1 MFENENYS
9 NDQTYIIIKGKLTGK
24 TEELYYKI
32 QLLDTDKKPYPVMRN
47 YHYKVV
53 IKSFSESANGSTEFA
68 DAKTSEPSN
77 NIYAEIFKESPSISD
92 NNNNVLTVSRLH
104 FLFTQAGT
112 LKVSAQYTA
121 NGVTDNSKIS
131 VSIAEDQGNIL
142 HNLSYD
148 RNGNISADV
157 SRIITGQYEA
167 TITVKAGVLSRTIT
181 VISSA
186 LYLFDPAGLSPEI
199 YTAVTRT

>member
-1 MFENENYS
+1 MFENENNS

-32 QLLDTDKKPYPVMRN
+32 QLLDTNKKAYPVMRN
-47 YHYKVV
+47 YHYKIV

-92 NNNNVLTVSRLH
+92 NNNNMLTVNILR

-112 LKVSAQYTA
+112 LKVSVCLLDHRSRNQ
-121 NGVTDNSKIS
+121 
-131 VSIAEDQGNIL
+131 SIKLPYQ
-142 HNLSYD
+142 S
-148 RNGNISADV
+148 
-157 SRIITGQYEA
+157 
-167 TITVKAGVLSRTIT
+167 
-181 VISSA
+181 
-186 LYLFDPAGLSPEI
+186 
-199 YTAVTRT
+199 

>member
-1 MFENENYS
+1 MPRYS
-9 NDQTYIIIKGKLTGK
+9 
-24 TEELYYKI
+24 
-32 QLLDTDKKPYPVMRN
+32 R
-47 YHYKVV
+47 
-53 IKSFSESANGSTEFA
+53 
-68 DAKTSEPSN
+68 
-77 NIYAEIFKESPSISD
+77 ESPSISD

-131 VSIAEDQGNIL
+131 VSIAEDQGSIL

-148 RNGNISADV
+148 GNGNISADV

-167 TITVKAGVLSRTIT
+167 TITVKAGVLSLPSRSYPVRYICSIRRIIT
-181 VISSA
+181 RNIHC
-186 LYLFDPAGLSPEI
+186 P
-199 YTAVTRT
+199 

>member
-1 MFENENYS
+1 M
-9 NDQTYIIIKGKLTGK
+9 QTEVLN
-24 TEELYYKI
+24 L
-32 QLLDTDKKPYPVMRN
+32 PVL
-47 YHYKVV
+47 
-53 IKSFSESANGSTEFA
+53 
-68 DAKTSEPSN
+68 PSN

-131 VSIAEDQGNIL
+131 VSIAEDQGSIL

-148 RNGNISADV
+148 GNGNISADV

-167 TITVKAGVLSRTIT
+167 TITVKAGRYICSIP
-181 VISSA
+181 
-186 LYLFDPAGLSPEI
+186 PAYHPK
-199 YTAVTRT
+199 YTLPVTRT